1 MNTNVIIANQ
11 RAYWG
16 LSQSRIRQALGF
28 FSEHK
33 FPFSLFTTEHPGH
46 ARELAINATAQ
57 NAETIIVLGG
67 DGTVNEV
74 INGILITSCERIPRV
89 GIIPSGSSND
99 LSKSLAIP
107 QRLQQACQK
116 IINGKTR
123 YIDVGQAGSHYFCM
137 ASCIGLFSKIAAQSA
152 RLKGLK
158 GSLRYMAAAL
168 KVIRQMPSGWN
179 MNIKTDTKT
188 FQGVYGNL
196 LVSNTPRFGGLTMI
210 AGAQPDD
217 GILDCMLIEM
227 PDKRKALNLVVLA
240 ARRALEHHKKV
251 TLFQA
256 KSLSISLDRPAL
268 LCNDG
273 EVHTDPVTEI
283 DYQILPGKLQIIC

>member
-1 MNTNVIIANQ
+1 MDTNVIIANQ
-11 RAYWG
+11 RANWG
-16 LSQSRIRQALGF
+16 QSQSRIRHVLGF
-28 FSEHK
+28 LSEHK
-33 FPFSLFTTEHPGH
+33 FPFSLFTTEHTGH

-57 NAETIIVLGG
+57 NAKTIIVLGG

-74 INGILITSCERIPRV
+74 INGVLITSCERMPAV
-89 GIIPSGSSND
+89 GIIPLGSSND
-99 LSKSLAIP
+99 FSKSLAIP
-107 QRLQQACQK
+107 QRLRHACER

-123 YIDVGQAGSHYFCM
+123 DIDVGQAGSHFFCM
-137 ASCIGLFSKIAAQSA
+137 ASCIGLFSKIAAQST
-152 RLKGLK
+152 RLRGMK

-168 KVIRQMPSGWN
+168 KVIRQMPAGWE
-179 MNIKTDTKT
+179 MSIKTDQET

-210 AGAQPDD
+210 ADAKPDD

-227 PDKRKALNLVVLA
+227 PNKRQAMNLVVLA
-240 ARRALEHHKKV
+240 ARRGLEGHKNV
-251 TLFQA
+251 TLFKA

-283 DYQILPGKLQIIC
+283 DYRVLGGKLQIIC

>member
-1 MNTNVIIANQ
+1 MDTNVIIANQ
-11 RAYWG
+11 SANWG
-16 LSQSRIRQALGF
+16 LSRARIRQALGF

-57 NAETIIVLGG
+57 NAKTIIVLGG

-74 INGILITSCERIPRV
+74 INGILVTSCERIPRV

-99 LSKSLAIP
+99 FSKSLAIP
-107 QRLQQACQK
+107 QRLRHACER
-116 IINGKTR
+116 IINGETR
-123 YIDVGQAGSHYFCM
+123 YIDIGQAGSHCFCM
-137 ASCIGLFSKIAAQSA
+137 ASCIGLFSNIASQSM
-152 RLKGLK
+152 RLKGMK

-168 KVIRQMPSGWN
+168 KVIRQMPAGWK
-179 MNIKTDTKT
+179 MSVKTDTET
-188 FQGVYGNL
+188 FEGVYGNL
-196 LVSNTPRFGGLTMI
+196 LVSNVPRFGGLTMI
-210 AGAQPDD
+210 ADAKPDD
-217 GILDCMLIEM
+217 GVLDCMLIEM
-227 PDKRKALNLVVLA
+227 PDKRQALNLVVLA
-240 ARRALEHHKKV
+240 ARKGLEHHKNV

-273 EVHTDPVTEI
+273 EVHTDPVKEI
-283 DYQILPGKLQIIC
+283 DYQILGGKLQIIC